1 NGFNRILAE
10 LNNQNRDEYLGFL
23 YQVSN
28 SPQNNYA
35 WSNNPQISEPCS
47 AFSKTIPDWH
57 SANVMLR
64 QTGAEVLN
72 KPSAN
77 LTTYFRLRNYE
88 GPQGKS
94 SAQFEVEGIVKP
106 GGSSNNNEARS
117 LLRRSLFVSSIVATD
132 DDWAVLAGRD
142 LDLGALRIDG
152 KGMVLKLLPSLSN
165 FINANS
171 CNATNLL
178 ASANAN
184 NSRQP
189 SSEPLANKI
198 WPVANIG
205 NNQWDLPT
213 STYFSGD
220 GTTDEGSYE
229 PGVQRIWAFD
239 DRMVM
244 DPSNPDEQ
252 NHGMTCGDRETYS
265 IVCARPTSNQPDK
278 DELHEIP
285 IPSSQINKSLSSNG
299 SIVGATI
306 SIKASDI
313 CNKFTQKN
321 ANVCQIFVEHVN
333 LSKTRIHIEND
344 TSRPIVLKLQLPND
358 AQARN
363 DLTREYALSDS
374 SIICGANS
382 GEQSC
387 NNKSELFVITADSGS
402 STNLCSNTP
411 PETSLKFGGNNIP
424 AALINWPLGSIDLNN
439 DAKTKA
445 IMWANSICT
454 KGFNLTL
461 DTSTDDNTTPIVA
474 AAELQWTWDPSKRYG
489 RTTLRG
495 IRGTGFDT
503 FSRW

>member
-1 NGFNRILAE
+1 MKKFTTNNLCRTKARAKNSEKGIALVLALLMAMVLFGGASALLIRMIGSRRLSASESSQQLAEAAAVNGFNRILAE
-10 LNNQNRDEYLGFL
+10 LNNKNKDEYLGFL

-28 SPQNNYA
+28 GPQNDYA
-35 WSNNPQISEPCS
+35 WSNGPEISEPCA

-57 SANVMLR
+57 STNNMLR
-64 QTGAEVLN
+64 ESGAVVLN
-72 KPSAN
+72 KPGSN
-77 LTTYFRLRNYE
+77 LTTYFRLRSYE

-94 SAQFEVEGIVKP
+94 SAQFEVEGIVKR
-106 GGSSNNNEARS
+106 GGSNNVNEARS

-142 LDLGALRIDG
+142 LNLGALRIEG
-152 KGMVLKLLPSLSN
+152 EGIILKLLPSLNN
-165 FINANS
+165 FVNSDS

-184 NSRQP
+184 DSQQLVSIVPEEKRK
-189 SSEPLANKI
+189 SLAELI

-220 GTTDEGSYE
+220 GTTDEGKYE

-285 IPSSQINKSLSSNG
+285 IPASQIKKTLSSNG
-299 SIVGATI
+299 SIADATI
-306 SIKASDI
+306 SIKASYI

-321 ANVCQIFVEHVN
+321 ANVCQIFVEHIN
-333 LSKTRIHIEND
+333 LSKTRVLIEND
-344 TSRPIVLKLQLPND
+344 ISKPIVLKLQLPNN
-358 AQARN
+358 APARN
-363 DLTREYALSDS
+363 DLTRKYALSDS
-374 SIICGANS
+374 SIICGTNS
-382 GEQSC
+382 QLQSC
-387 NNKSELFVITADSGS
+387 NNKSELFVITSDS
-402 STNLCSNTP
+402 CS
-411 PETSLKFGGNNIP
+411 
-424 AALINWPLGSIDLNN
+424 
-439 DAKTKA
+439 
-445 IMWANSICT
+445 
-454 KGFNLTL
+454 
-461 DTSTDDNTTPIVA
+461 
-474 AAELQWTWDPSKRYG
+474 
-489 RTTLRG
+489 
-495 IRGTGFDT
+495 IR
-503 FSRW
+503 